1 MKKTIKISVIVLIVI
16 LVVAFIAFFAN
27 SLFGNPI
34 SKKLAENTAIEYIEE
49 NYPDDN
55 CQIKDIYIMIS
66 NMRIIL
72 CILSPQQMKTL
83 IFL

>member
-34 SKKLAENTAIEYIEE
+34 
-49 NYPDDN
+49 
-55 CQIKDIYIMIS
+55 
-66 NMRIIL
+66 
-72 CILSPQQMKTL
+72 
-83 IFL
+83 